1 MCYGNS
7 TFGGGIKL
15 IEVKNVTKKYGS
27 FVAVNN
33 ISFTVNDGEVVGF
46 LGPNGAGKS
55 TTMNMIT
62 GFIEPTEGT
71 IVVNG
76 NDIMKKTKKAKKDI
90 GYMPENVPLYN
101 DLTVKEFVSYM
112 AELKLVKKAQRK
124 EEVEKVLKQTGLVE
138 VQNKLTKNLSRGYK
152 QRTSLAGA
160 LVGNPEVLI
169 LDEPTVGLDPKQI
182 IEIRNLI
189 KELGKEHTVMVSS
202 HILSEISQL
211 CDRVIIINKGEI
223 VAIDKPENLEDK
235 TKEQNIV
242 YVTVEDK
249 EDKMST
255 IKEKIPEILEIKMI
269 KDNEDGT
276 KQYQVISDQEND
288 IRKILFD
295 VLPKE
300 EITIFE
306 LKKAETSLEDAFIKL
321 VDDAT
326 EEYNKKQEEKERKE
340 KEEFEKELQEE
351 EEEIKRKKEEK
362 KKKKEER
369 AKKKQEKAKEK
380 QEKKENKKNEK
391 EQSKEEGGKN

>member
-362 KKKKEER
+362 AKKKEER